1 MKLKISNIKI
11 DLRQPRELREAA
23 AKKLG
28 LGPDELSIEAVLRRA
43 VDARKKENIC
53 LNYQVLA
60 KIDAGKNFPRRFLNK
75 RDVSLYHEPVEEQL
89 VLGKLPLKGPVIVIG
104 AGPAG
109 LLGALELAEHGYAPL
124 ILERG
129 QALAQ
134 RVKSVEKFW
143 QDGDLDPESNAQFGA
158 GGAGT
163 FSDGK
168 LTTRVDD
175 PALSAIARTLVAAGA
190 PANILYEYRPHVGTD
205 KLRLMVGGL
214 IRRIKELGG
223 QVRYQT
229 KVKDFL
235 VDNGKL
241 TGLVLADGQ
250 KVAAGAVLLACGH
263 SARDTYAALARRQ
276 IAMEMKPF
284 AVGLRI
290 EHPQDLIDRAQ
301 YGGFAGHPLLGAAAY
316 QLVHHGVEGRT
327 CYSFCMCPGGCVVA
341 AASERGGVAVN
352 GMSDFA
358 RDSGVAN
365 SALVVN
371 VGPRDFPAGAM
382 GGVAFQRYWEETAFR
397 LGGGNYR
404 APAQNLDTFLKGTAP
419 SLQGAVPGSYRPGLK
434 AAELERALPAFVI
447 NSIREAVAAFDKKV
461 AGFADGGALLTGVE
475 SRTSAPLRLL
485 RNKENYVSCNCDL
498 LYPCGEGAGYAGG
511 IMSAALDGY
520 RAARALM
527 SRFAPPL

>member
-241 TGLVLADGQ
+241 TGAGRRTESGRRRR
-250 KVAAGAVLLACGH
+250 AAGLRPQRPRYICGL
-263 SARDTYAALARRQ
+263 S
-276 IAMEMKPF
+276 
-284 AVGLRI
+284 
-290 EHPQDLIDRAQ
+290 
-301 YGGFAGHPLLGAAAY
+301 
-316 QLVHHGVEGRT
+316 
-327 CYSFCMCPGGCVVA
+327 
-341 AASERGGVAVN
+341 
-352 GMSDFA
+352 
-358 RDSGVAN
+358 
-365 SALVVN
+365 
-371 VGPRDFPAGAM
+371 
-382 GGVAFQRYWEETAFR
+382 
-397 LGGGNYR
+397 
-404 APAQNLDTFLKGTAP
+404 
-419 SLQGAVPGSYRPGLK
+419 
-434 AAELERALPAFVI
+434 
-447 NSIREAVAAFDKKV
+447 
-461 AGFADGGALLTGVE
+461 
-475 SRTSAPLRLL
+475 
-485 RNKENYVSCNCDL
+485 
-498 LYPCGEGAGYAGG
+498 
-511 IMSAALDGY
+511 SAADSHGDE
-520 RAARALM
+520 ALRRR
-527 SRFAPPL
+527 S